1 MRSAD
6 MLTRSALAAALALMA
21 GCSTLSDAGRK
32 IQETVVAPVA
42 KALTPAP
49 AASAAAPAAATTATA
64 AVAAPAAPAR
74 TEAPVPPA
82 AQRAFDDALR
92 ALRAGRSEDAERGFK
107 ALAQSNPELG
117 GPHANLGVIYR
128 QAGKFAESAAA
139 LERATKA
146 SPEQPV
152 YFNQLG
158 ISYRHLGDFAKAR
171 TAYERAI
178 EIEPKYAAAQ
188 LNLGILFDLYLRD
201 SAKALEAYERYA
213 AISGGQD
220 ATVAKWVTD
229 LKNRKPAQNNAPAK
243 KEQS

>member
-1 MRSAD
+1 MRFVD
-6 MLTRSALAAALALMA
+6 PLARTTIGTALALLA

-49 AASAAAPAAATTATA
+49 AASAPAAT
-64 AVAAPAAPAR
+64 AVAPVAATAAPAR
-74 TEAPVPPA
+74 AEAPVPPA

-92 ALRAGRSEDAERGFK
+92 ALRAGRTEDAERGFT
-107 ALAQSNPELG
+107 ALTKSNPELG
-117 GPHANLGVIYR
+117 GPHANLGIIHR
-128 QAGKFAESAAA
+128 QAGKFTESVAA
-139 LERATKA
+139 LEQATKL

-158 ISYRHLGDFAKAR
+158 ISARHAGDFAKAR
-171 TAYERAI
+171 AAYERAL

-213 AISGGQD
+213 TLSGGQD
-220 ATVAKWVTD
+220 ASVAKWVTD

>member
-1 MRSAD
+1 MRSAEA
-6 MLTRSALAAALALMA
+6 LSRTALAAALALLA

-42 KALTPAP
+42 KALAPAP
-49 AASAAAPAAATTATA
+49 AASAPATTAA
-64 AVAAPAAPAR
+64 AAAAPAAPPPR
-74 TEAPVPPA
+74 VEAPVPPA

-92 ALRAGRSEDAERGFK
+92 ALRAGRAEDAERGFK

>member
-1 MRSAD
+1 MPFVD
-6 MLTRSALAAALALMA
+6 ALARTAIGTALALLA
-21 GCSTLSDAGRK
+21 GCSTLSDAGKK

-49 AASAAAPAAATTATA
+49 AASTPAATA
-64 AVAAPAAPAR
+64 AAPAAPAR

-92 ALRAGRSEDAERGFK
+92 ALRAGRTEDAERGFT
-107 ALAQSNPELG
+107 ALTKSNPELG
-117 GPHANLGVIYR
+117 GPHANLGIIYR
-128 QAGKFAESAAA
+128 QAGKFAESVAA
-139 LERATKA
+139 LEKATKA
-146 SPEQPV
+146 NPEQPV

-158 ISYRHLGDFAKAR
+158 ISARHAGEFAKAR
-171 TAYERAI
+171 AAYERAL

-213 AISGGQD
+213 ALSGGQD
-220 ATVAKWVTD
+220 ASVAKWVTD

>member
-1 MRSAD
+1 MRFVDPLSRAIG
-6 MLTRSALAAALALMA
+6 AAALALLA

-49 AASAAAPAAATTATA
+49 AASAPMATAAAPAAA
-64 AVAAPAAPAR
+64 PAAPVR
-74 TEAPVPPA
+74 VEAPVSPA

-92 ALRAGRSEDAERGFK
+92 ALRAGRAEDAERGFT
-107 ALAQSNPELG
+107 ALTRSNPELG
-117 GPHANLGVIYR
+117 GPHANLGIIYR
-128 QAGKFAESAAA
+128 QAGKFTESVAA
-139 LERATKA
+139 LEKATKA

-158 ISYRHLGDFAKAR
+158 ISARHAGDFAKAR
-171 TAYERAI
+171 TAYERAL

-201 SAKALEAYERYA
+201 NAKALEAYERYA

>member
-1 MRSAD
+1 MRFVD
-6 MLTRSALAAALALMA
+6 PLRRTALAAALALLA
-21 GCSTLSDAGRK
+21 GCSTLSDAGKK

-42 KALTPAP
+42 KALAPAP
-49 AASAAAPAAATTATA
+49 AASAAAPAAATTAA
-64 AVAAPAAPAR
+64 AAPAAPVR
-74 TEAPVPPA
+74 VEAPVPPA
-82 AQRAFDDALR
+82 AQRAFDEALR

-128 QAGKFAESAAA
+128 QAGKFAESVAA

-146 SPEQPV
+146 SPDQPV

-158 ISYRHLGDFAKAR
+158 ISYRHLGDFTKAR

-201 SAKALEAYERYA
+201 SAKALDAYERYA

-220 ATVAKWVTD
+220 TTVAKWVTD

>member
-1 MRSAD
+1 MRSAE
-6 MLTRSALAAALALMA
+6 LLSRCALAAALASLA

-42 KALTPAP
+42 KALAPAP
-49 AASAAAPAAATTATA
+49 AASAPAVTPAAAAAT
-64 AVAAPAAPAR
+64 PAADPAR
-74 TEAPVPPA
+74 VEAPVPPA

-92 ALRAGRSEDAERGFK
+92 ALRAGRNEDAERGFK
-107 ALAQSNPELG
+107 ALTQSNPELG
-117 GPHANLGVIYR
+117 GPHANLGIIYR
-128 QAGKFAESAAA
+128 QAGKFTESVAA
-139 LERATKA
+139 LEQATKL

-158 ISYRHLGDFAKAR
+158 ISARHAGDFAKAR
-171 TAYERAI
+171 AAYERALD
-178 EIEPKYAAAQ
+178 IEPKYAAAQ

-213 AISGGQD
+213 ALSGGQD
-220 ATVAKWVTD
+220 ASVAKWVTD
-229 LKNRKPAQNNAPAK
+229 LKNRKPAQNSAPAK

>member
-6 MLTRSALAAALALMA
+6 ALSRTALAAALALLA

-32 IQETVVAPVA
+32 IQESVVAPVA

-49 AASAAAPAAATTATA
+49 AASAPAATAAAPAA
-64 AVAAPAAPAR
+64 VPAAPAR
-74 TEAPVPPA
+74 TEVPVPPA
-82 AQRAFDDALR
+82 AQRAFDEALR
-92 ALRAGRSEDAERGFK
+92 ALRAGRNEDAERGFK

-128 QAGKFAESAAA
+128 QAGKFAESVAA

-152 YFNQLG
+152 YFNQIG

-171 TAYERAI
+171 TAYERAL
-178 EIEPKYAAAQ
+178 EIDPKYAAAQ

-213 AISGGQD
+213 ALSGGQD
-220 ATVAKWVTD
+220 ATVAKWMVD

>member
-1 MRSAD
+1 MRFAD
-6 MLTRSALAAALALMA
+6 SLMRGTFAAALVALS
-21 GCSTLSDAGRK
+21 GCSTLSDAGKK

-49 AASAAAPAAATTATA
+49 AASAPAATAAAPA
-64 AVAAPAAPAR
+64 VAPAAPAR
-74 TEAPVPPA
+74 VEAPVPPA

-92 ALRAGRSEDAERGFK
+92 ALRAGRTEDAERGFT
-107 ALAQSNPELG
+107 ALTKSNPELG
-117 GPHANLGVIYR
+117 GPHANLGIIHR
-128 QAGKFAESAAA
+128 QAGKFAESVAE
-139 LERATKA
+139 LEKATKA

-158 ISYRHLGDFAKAR
+158 ISARHAGDFAKAR
-171 TAYERAI
+171 AAYERAL

-213 AISGGQD
+213 ALSGGQD
-220 ATVAKWVTD
+220 ASVAKWVTD